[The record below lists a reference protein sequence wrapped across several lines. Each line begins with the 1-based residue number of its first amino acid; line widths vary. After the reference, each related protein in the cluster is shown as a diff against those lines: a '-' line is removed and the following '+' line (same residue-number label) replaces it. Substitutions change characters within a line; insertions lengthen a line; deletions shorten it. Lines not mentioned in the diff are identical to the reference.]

1 MSGDEK
7 THYEVLG
14 VASDASPEE
23 IKKAARR
30 LMQTHHPDRGGD
42 EAVAASIN
50 TAFGVLSSSAKREE
64 YDEFLRSGGE
74 SAEPEAPDPDSY
86 EDEWGAADEWTD
98 IDEEEELDVEVEED
112 SPGPHSQPPSD
123 PPEHREARGAPDN
136 TSPAPEGDGSKPTKV
151 RTALQRA
158 LFLGLLPAVLL
169 NLAVFTESYIIT
181 SAESW
186 TLFPAIGAAVGLLV
200 PLVLRAR
207 LPQAPSTQASI
218 ATLTAN
224 VFLVVALAF
233 IAPENPL
240 VIPALQTLIATS
252 LGIWVLVANAAHHRL
267 AERVISSQGLREDG
281 TLFGPS
287 TGDTSGELLTSTL
300 WNCLARPEMHAAR
313 AFQTADTENHFT
325 KAILLGDRVAL
336 LRPVFIPDSLI
347 PPHSPAFYWS
357 PPSLFLQSPTSGVP
371 TPILRMDLTDYRAS
385 FKRVARQL
393 TVAEFFVI
401 YTTPASPT
409 ISMPP
414 QNPLMPTIT
423 TGPESADAICEFL
436 TGTKKPTHHVDHISA
451 AMTLMGLEYQL
462 MNA

>member
-14 VASDASPEE
+14 VASDASPVE

-50 TAFGVLSSSAKREE
+50 TAFGVLSSPAKREE

-74 SAEPEAPDPDSY
+74 STEPEAPDPDSY
-86 EDEWGAADEWTD
+86 EDEWGTADEWTD

-112 SPGPHSQPPSD
+112 TPGPPTPPPSE
-123 PPEHREARGAPDN
+123 PPEHQDAPDG
-136 TSPAPEGDGSKPTKV
+136 TSPAPETDSSRPTKV

-169 NLAVFTESYIIT
+169 NLAVFGESYIIT
-181 SAESW
+181 AADSW

-200 PLVLRAR
+200 PLVLRSR
-207 LPQAPSTQASI
+207 LPQAPSAQTSI

-233 IAPENPL
+233 IAPGNPL

-313 AFQTADTENHFT
+313 AFQTADAENHFT
-325 KAILLGDRVAL
+325 KALLLGDRVAL

-347 PPHSPAFYWS
+347 PSHSPAFYWS

-371 TPILRMDLTDYRAS
+371 TPILRMDLADYRAS
-385 FKRVARQL
+385 FKRVAGQL

-401 YTTPASPT
+401 YTTPTSPT
-409 ISMPP
+409 ISLPSE
-414 QNPLMPTIT
+414 NPLMPTIT
-423 TGPESADAICEFL
+423 TGPESADAICKFL

-451 AMTLMGLEYQL
+451 ATTLMGLEYQL